1 MTMNTANTVTANKF
15 MKSKCTILIV
25 NEMVY
30 LFYII
35 MTVLSILSWN
45 VRGVI
50 SSSLGMNNLL
60 DGHKCDILVSSVLR
74 LSERYS
80 IIWNSLHPM
89 YKLCVTHSIMLYIY
103 IFFNSSLTEIY
114 RGSRGCDRMVVGLP
128 TTYVISAYHH

>member
-1 MTMNTANTVTANKF
+1 ML
-15 MKSKCTILIV
+15 KCSILIV

-50 SSSLGMNNLL
+50 SSSLCMNNLL
-60 DGHKCDILVSSVLR
+60 DGHKCDILVSSELR
-74 LSERYS
+74 LSERCS
-80 IIWNSLHPM
+80 IIWNCLHPM
-89 YKLCVTHSIMLYIY
+89 YKLCVTHSIMPYIY

-114 RGSRGCDRMVVGLP
+114 YTNNTPCLCGIRVTQYLVFCVGFCLSLFVLSFFLVEE
-128 TTYVISAYHH
+128 TG